1 MGCGQS
7 IPQAGTAVPQQTKN
21 AEPQQNKTAEDTAAA
36 IQQNKTAEPQQNKAA
51 AAQQDPAAA
60 AQQDTST
67 ILAELDAI
75 VAEHAVVVFSKS
87 WCHYC
92 SELILLLQ
100 DQRVR
105 DIKVIEL
112 DHRRD
117 EKDFMEALKQ
127 RTAEPTVPQVFP
139 QLCAVWCCGSVS
151 CTAEGVDFVADVH
164 QSFLYR

>member
-7 IPQAGTAVPQQTKN
+7 ITQAGTAEPQQKTNGN
-21 AEPQQNKTAEDTAAA
+21 AELQQNKTAEDTAAA
-36 IQQNKTAEPQQNKAA
+36 TQQNKTAEPQQNEAAA

-60 AQQDTST
+60 KQQDTST

-127 RTAEPTVPQVFP
+127 RTAEPTVPQVFTE
-139 QLCAVWCCGSVS
+139 LCAV
-151 CTAEGVDFVADVH
+151 
-164 QSFLYR
+164 